1 MTPSRPQPSRPQF
14 LTTDDDMMAFVSRTI
29 DHALRDQTWLWLTD
43 PDSAGFGTV
52 LQLDHAEAA
61 GTVPQHV
68 WQKVAEVAGTE
79 LGFVYERRG
88 PECLSAADRQRLRSD
103 LQDAAD
109 RGLRLR
115 GPILVHDTGTRWLGP
130 EDLVA

>member
-1 MTPSRPQPSRPQF
+1 M
-14 LTTDDDMMAFVSRTI
+14 

-43 PDSAGFGTV
+43 PDSTGFGTV
-52 LQLDHAEAA
+52 LQLDHSE
-61 GTVPQHV
+61 GTVPQDV

-88 PECLSAADRQRLRSD
+88 PETLTDVDRQRLRAE
-103 LQDAAD
+103 LHGAAD

-115 GPILVHDTGTRWLGP
+115 GPILVHDTGTRWLGRD
-130 EDLVA
+130 DLME